1 MADKVVLKFMK
12 TVSEAI
18 EPSRAYEKAAGCDLR
33 SIHYCYIPARGR
45 GVIDTGLIIELPKG
59 CYGRIAP
66 KSGLALF
73 KGIDVGAGVID
84 EDYRGVIK
92 VILFNH
98 SDQPFEVNKGDSVA
112 QLICERILYP
122 TTIEVKKMSTT
133 ERAAQGFGSSCP
145 PR

>member
-1 MADKVVLKFMK
+1 MV
-12 TVSEAI
+12 E
-18 EPSRAYEKAAGCDLR
+18 LR
-33 SIHYCYIPARGR
+33 PNQDYIPARGR

-98 SDQPFEVNKGDSVA
+98 SDQPFEVNKGDNQPFEVNKGDSVA